1 MSKTDTTHFHFDF
14 GGIILELSG
23 ERAFVEKMYKQ
34 VMRDVAEARSG
45 TQAPKKSDAKAGGGG
60 RGSMQAGPS
69 KRRSVWVH
77 RCSDLMRKIYMA
89 TPSDVSASILGKS
102 IDSEPV
108 GVIYIDK
115 GAFNGI
121 FPEMD
126 GGQTLWAEF
135 TAAGKRKL
143 AEATRPA
150 LTALSPDA
158 LKKSSSQS

>member
-14 GGIILELSG
+14 GGITLELSG

-45 TQAPKKSDAKAGGGG
+45 ALTPSKSEAKAGGGG
-60 RGSMQAGPS
+60 RGWMQAGPS

-89 TPSDVSASILGKS
+89 TPTDVSGSILGTC

-115 GAFNGI
+115 SAFSGV

-126 GGQTLWAEF
+126 DGQTLWAEF
-135 TAAGKRKL
+135 TAAGKVKL

-150 LTALSPDA
+150 HKALSPDV
-158 LKKSSSQS
+158 LKKSSGQL

>member
-1 MSKTDTTHFHFDF
+1 MSKSDTTHFHFDF
-14 GGIILELSG
+14 GGITLELSG
-23 ERAFVEKMYKQ
+23 EREFVEKMYKQ

-45 TQAPKKSDAKAGGGG
+45 AHKAA
-60 RGSMQAGPS
+60 RGSSAGKGGTQGTPA

-89 TPSDVSASILGKS
+89 TPADVSSSVLGQA
-102 IDSEPV
+102 IDSKPI

-126 GGQTLWAEF
+126 GGQTMWAEF
-135 TAAGKRKL
+135 TAAGKAKL

-150 LTALSPDA
+150 MQALSPDV
-158 LKKSSSQS
+158 LKKSPGQP

>member
-1 MSKTDTTHFHFDF
+1 MSKSDTTHFHFDF
-14 GGIILELSG
+14 GGITLELSG
-23 ERAFVEKMYKQ
+23 EREFVEKMYKQ

-45 TQAPKKSDAKAGGGG
+45 AHNASRAASAGKGAVQG
-60 RGSMQAGPS
+60 AVA

-77 RCSDLMRKIYMA
+77 RCSDLMRKIYMT
-89 TPSDVSASILGKS
+89 TPADVSASILGRA
-102 IDSEPV
+102 IDSEPI

-126 GGQTLWAEF
+126 GGQTMWAEF
-135 TAAGKRKL
+135 TAAGKAKL

-150 LTALSPDA
+150 MQALSPDV
-158 LKKSSSQS
+158 LKKSSGQP